1 MLEARSRI
9 DAAADS
15 YVELHIEQ
23 GPVLEA
29 TSRATAAVSGCL
41 GVRRTRARFMGQAA
55 HAGATPM
62 GMRRDPTVAAS
73 GLLLG
78 ARELAL
84 AAGGL
89 ITVGAMNALPG
100 TPTAVASSVEMIID
114 LRHPGRDALERL
126 DAEVADLARQEAA
139 AAGCDLSLEL
149 LWSIDP
155 VPFDGRMVAHATAI
169 TGGEPLSSG
178 ALHDAAAMA
187 MAGVPCAMLFVR
199 TRGGISHSREED
211 ASEDDLAAA
220 LEQFAHLVSDLV
232 LAD

>member
-1 MLEARSRI
+1 
-9 DAAADS
+9 
-15 YVELHIEQ
+15 
-23 GPVLEA
+23 
-29 TSRATAAVSGCL
+29 
-41 GVRRTRARFMGQAA
+41 
-55 HAGATPM
+55 M

-169 TGGEPLSSG
+169 TGG
-178 ALHDAAAMA
+178 
-187 MAGVPCAMLFVR
+187 
-199 TRGGISHSREED
+199 
-211 ASEDDLAAA
+211 
-220 LEQFAHLVSDLV
+220 
-232 LAD
+232 